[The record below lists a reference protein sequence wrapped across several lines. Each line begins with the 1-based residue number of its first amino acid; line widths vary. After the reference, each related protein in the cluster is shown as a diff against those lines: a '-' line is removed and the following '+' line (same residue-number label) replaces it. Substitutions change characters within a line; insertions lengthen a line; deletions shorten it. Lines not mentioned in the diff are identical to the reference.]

1 MVKINFANHFYLMAK
16 LYWCPIM
23 SENSSFFIPFLI
35 GLVLQVWGI
44 WSVMEFFFNNPMAIK
59 YDVE

>member
-23 SENSSFFIPFLI
+23 SENSFFFTPFLI
-35 GLVLQVWGI
+35 SNRASVTGLGHLVCNGI
-44 WSVMEFFFNNPMAIK
+44 LL
-59 YDVE
+59 